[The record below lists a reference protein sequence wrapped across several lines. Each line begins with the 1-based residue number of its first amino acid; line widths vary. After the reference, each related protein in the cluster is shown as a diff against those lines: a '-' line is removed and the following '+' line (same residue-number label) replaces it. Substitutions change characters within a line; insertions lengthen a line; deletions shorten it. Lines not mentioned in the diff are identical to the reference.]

1 VYDIQS
7 ISYDQWQSIKIAVEL
22 QEEGVTMSEFR
33 QTVTKFN
40 EPIRMIENLIAMQQ
54 LMHGGD
60 EVLRWMAGNVA
71 IKNANGLVKFD
82 KDKSREKIDG
92 MVVLAMCM
100 GGYLQWLKENE
111 DSVYNSY
118 ELRVM

>member
-1 VYDIQS
+1 
-7 ISYDQWQSIKIAVEL
+7 
-22 QEEGVTMSEFR
+22 
-33 QTVTKFN
+33 
-40 EPIRMIENLIAMQQ
+40 
-54 LMHGGD
+54 
-60 EVLRWMAGNVA
+60 MAGNVA